1 MKRYSLSPFSNI
13 PVGFFDD
20 FGTGLNDVFSR
31 EGNKS
36 SSFYPQ
42 VDFSEDENNHV
53 IHAELP
59 GVNADDFHVEVKDN
73 ILTISGEKKALI
85 EKPNY
90 VERSYGS
97 FKRSFTL
104 PTKVDKDS
112 IEANMKNGVLTV
124 LIPKVEKEES
134 KRINVQ
140 HV

>member
-1 MKRYSLSPFSNI
+1 MKRYSLSPFNNL
-13 PVGFFDD
+13 PVSFFDD
-20 FGTGLNDVFSR
+20 FNTDFPDVFSSR
-31 EGNKS
+31 AKERG
-36 SSFYPQ
+36 FYPQ
-42 VDFSEDENNHV
+42 VDFSEDEHNHV

-59 GVNADDFHVEVKDN
+59 GVMPDDFHVEVKEN
-73 ILTISGEKKALI
+73 VLTISGEKKSLI

-90 VERSYGS
+90 VERSFGS

-104 PTKVDKDS
+104 PTKVDKDA

-124 LIPKVEKEES
+124 LIPKSEKEDS